1 MQQSN
6 FNIAMSE
13 HFCFLLFDG
22 FSNHCLAN
30 AVEPLRAAN
39 RLSGQDLYKWS
50 FASENG
56 KSIVSSSGLPVA
68 TDVTLEQCEGD
79 ILFVMPSYDYKEH
92 NKATLHKKLRFARTR
107 FGLLAAL
114 DTGSWML
121 ADANILDGYQATIHW
136 DEFEDFKDYFPHVQA
151 QRARYIF
158 DRDIITCSG
167 AATVFD
173 LAIELI
179 TRAHGA
185 TLALDVAQLFMT
197 KLPDVSEYYDKVP
210 HSDLVRRTVAM
221 MKDHLE
227 NPKTIVKLS
236 RDLGCSQRKLEILV
250 DRELQATP
258 QQLYQHLRL
267 SHAFKLL
274 RETDLTIAEISVR
287 CGYQNQSAMGRAFKH
302 EYGQPP
308 GKMRHRNN

>member
-1 MQQSN
+1 
-6 FNIAMSE
+6 MSE

-39 RLSGQDLYKWS
+39 RLSGQYLYKWS

-56 KSIVSSSGLPVA
+56 ESIVSSSGLPVVP
-68 TDVTLEQCEGD
+68 DVTLDQCEGD
-79 ILFVMPSYDYKEH
+79 ILFVMPSYEYKEH
-92 NKATLHKKLRFARTR
+92 NKATLHGKLRFARER
-107 FGLLAAL
+107 FALLAAL

-121 ADANILDGYQATIHW
+121 ADAGILDGCQATIHW
-136 DEFEDFKDYFPHVQA
+136 DEFEDFKDSFPHVQA
-151 QRARYIF
+151 QRASYIF

-179 TRAHGA
+179 TRANGA

-197 KLPDVSEYYDKVP
+197 KLPDVSEHYDKVP
-210 HSDLVRRTVAM
+210 QSELVRRTVAI
-221 MKDHLE
+221 MKDHME
-227 NPKTIVKLS
+227 RPKTIASLS
-236 RDLGCSQRKLEILV
+236 RDLGCSQRKLEMLIG
-250 DRELQATP
+250 RELQATP

-267 SHAFKLL
+267 SYAFKLL

-287 CGYQNQSAMGRAFKH
+287 CGYQNQSAMGRAFKN
-302 EYGQPP
+302 EYGKPP
-308 GKMRHRNN
+308 SKMRHRNN